1 MRSLAIALALLISS
15 APHLGFAQADKVD
28 EAVETYA
35 AEMIQLRHQI
45 HQNPELGNR
54 EFETA
59 KLIAAH
65 LERLGFDEVQTG
77 VAHTGVVGILRGGR
91 PGTVVAV
98 RADIDALPVTEDTP
112 YPFKSTVRTT
122 YLGREIGVSHACGH
136 DVHTAVQ
143 LGVASVLA
151 SMRDQIPGTVKFI
164 FQPAEEGPPPG
175 EDGGASVMVE
185 EGVLENPRPTAIFGL
200 HTNPGLDVGQLGY
213 VVGPALASSDHFR
226 ITIRGKQSHGA
237 SPHLSIDPIVIAS
250 QAVMAFQTIRSRNL
264 PPLQPSVISVG
275 IFRSGERFNI
285 IPAEAYLEGTVRTYD
300 EDVRDMIERRMGE
313 ILAGVAQAGG
323 GAYEFEYERGTP
335 PTINDA
341 ALAEEMVP
349 TLVRVMGGENVHLLD
364 PIMAAE
370 DFAYFANQIPGFYFS
385 LGTTKPGTSSGWNHT
400 PDFMADDSA
409 LPVGMRAMSNL
420 LLDYLNERSEG
431 GEAGN

>member
-1 MRSLAIALALLISS
+1 
-15 APHLGFAQADKVD
+15 
-28 EAVETYA
+28 
-35 AEMIQLRHQI
+35 
-45 HQNPELGNR
+45 
-54 EFETA
+54 
-59 KLIAAH
+59 
-65 LERLGFDEVQTG
+65 
-77 VAHTGVVGILRGGR
+77 
-91 PGTVVAV
+91 
-98 RADIDALPVTEDTP
+98 
-112 YPFKSTVRTT
+112 
-122 YLGREIGVSHACGH
+122 
-136 DVHTAVQ
+136 
-143 LGVASVLA
+143 
-151 SMRDQIPGTVKFI
+151 
-164 FQPAEEGPPPG
+164 
-175 EDGGASVMVE
+175 
-185 EGVLENPRPTAIFGL
+185 
-200 HTNPGLDVGQLGY
+200 
-213 VVGPALASSDHFR
+213 
-226 ITIRGKQSHGA
+226 
-237 SPHLSIDPIVIAS
+237 
-250 QAVMAFQTIRSRNL
+250 L

-335 PTINDA
+335 PTINDG

-409 LPVGMRAMSNL
+409 VPVGMRAMSNL